1 MTDLAMFELEETI
14 FVNALRAARNPEN
27 LLEDGTPNW
36 NFVDADAYMDTINDT
51 RYDRADVEENFYT
64 LFDGVCFQ
72 IDKVLSY
79 QLEIDKVLNLK
90 ETV

>member
-1 MTDLAMFELEETI
+1 MTDLAMFKLEETI

-51 RYDRADVEENFYT
+51 RYNRADVEEHFYT

-72 IDKVLSY
+72 V
-79 QLEIDKVLNLK
+79 DKVLNRLK
-90 ETV
+90 ENV

>member
-1 MTDLAMFELEETI
+1 MTDLAMFKLEETI

-27 LLEDGTPNW
+27 LLDDGTPNW

-51 RYDRADVEENFYT
+51 RYNRADVEEHFYT

-72 IDKVLSY
+72 V
-79 QLEIDKVLNLK
+79 DKVLNRLK
-90 ETV
+90 ENV

>member
-1 MTDLAMFELEETI
+1 MTDLAMFKLEETI

-27 LLEDGTPNW
+27 LLDDGTPNW

-51 RYDRADVEENFYT
+51 RYNRADVEEHFYT

-72 IDKVLSY
+72 V
-79 QLEIDKVLNLK
+79 DKVLNRLK